1 MSMIIYKWTNGS
13 DESFQKFYIITEDY
27 YNKLAGGIVNRKSY
41 VPYNISANIK
51 YVLIAYADNVPIACS
66 GLKKYSEND
75 MEIKRVWVEPEYRRQ
90 HIAADMMKQIEMKA
104 KEQGFQRTILQ
115 TREIMSDAVGL
126 YKELGYY
133 RIDNYPPYDEMNEAI
148 CFAKDL

>member
-1 MSMIIYKWTNGS
+1 
-13 DESFQKFYIITEDY
+13 
-27 YNKLAGGIVNRKSY
+27 
-41 VPYNISANIK
+41 
-51 YVLIAYADNVPIACS
+51 
-66 GLKKYSEND
+66 

-148 CFAKDL
+148 CFAKNL